1 VKLSAAESKHYRSVY
16 LKIRRK
22 LDRHP
27 AHRKAVL
34 DAHNSVLFDSI
45 AAEGGEDSEQEAHA
59 DELGS
64 TSGSEAGP
72 DDFTMADAEEEEE
85 EDPDEVPGYA
95 SGNEW

>member
-1 VKLSAAESKHYRSVY
+1 MLTTRLS
-16 LKIRRK
+16 LTLLRRK
-22 LDRHP
+22 
-27 AHRKAVL
+27 
-34 DAHNSVLFDSI
+34 
-45 AAEGGEDSEQEAHA
+45 EAHA

-95 SGNEW
+95 SGIEW